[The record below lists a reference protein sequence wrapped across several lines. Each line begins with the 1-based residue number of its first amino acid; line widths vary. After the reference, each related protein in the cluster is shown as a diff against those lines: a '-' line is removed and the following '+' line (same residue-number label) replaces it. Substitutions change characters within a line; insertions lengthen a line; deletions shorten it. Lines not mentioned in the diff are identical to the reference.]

1 MTRIEEIIQQQI
13 IEAWNNSHTK
23 LHNSYPYRQR
33 LYCVYN
39 NASGTKEGNK
49 MRSMGVRKGVA
60 DLEYIMDDGRT
71 HYIELKTE
79 TGTQSP
85 EQIEFQELCERL
97 NAPYSLVR
105 SYSDFWTTIGIAEPQ
120 KENTLLTKMPERLLN
135 NQ

>member
-1 MTRIEEIIQQQI
+1 MNRIEEILQQQI

-23 LHNSYPYRQR
+23 LHSSYPERQR

-39 NASGTKEGNK
+39 NSINTKEGNK
-49 MRSMGVRKGVA
+49 MRSMGVRKGVS

-79 TGTQSP
+79 DGKQSE
-85 EQIEFQELCERL
+85 EQIEFQELCNKL

-105 SYSDFWTTIGIAEPQ
+105 SYSEFWTTIGINEPQ
-120 KENTLLTKMPERLLN
+120 PDNTLLPKLPERLR
-135 NQ
+135 